1 MLLISFILYVYY
13 AFTCKNCFKIMSQ
26 FYLKYMPLKSCPA
39 HTLQPL
45 SFKPTFRNKRTFRLA
60 NNKSFYITLFKN
72 HVMALK
78 GETKNL

>member
-1 MLLISFILYVYY
+1 
-13 AFTCKNCFKIMSQ
+13 
-26 FYLKYMPLKSCPA
+26 MPLKSCPA

-45 SFKPTFRNKRTFRLA
+45 SFKPTVRNKRTFRLA

-78 GETKNL
+78 GETKKSVNCPDGLFHHISQVYKD